1 MILGGVCT
9 KTKHQASHA
18 WHESTQRNLQLYH
31 PLLTAAAATDRNS
44 ELEAENKRLVD
55 EVAALVE
62 GSAADKRQL
71 EGKVTAVEAE
81 KAAVEAEKALVDDR
95 ITVVE
100 AERDAGRQQLEA
112 KVAELQ
118 IQLAARE

>member
-1 MILGGVCT
+1 MGVDGWDAAGGGAAV
-9 KTKHQASHA
+9 
-18 WHESTQRNLQLYH
+18 
-31 PLLTAAAATDRNS
+31 AAAATDRNS

-81 KAAVEAEKALVDDR
+81 KAAVEAEMALADDR

-112 KVAELQ
+112 RWVGRLQHNGSAHKQGWVSVQTMHTMKV
-118 IQLAARE
+118 